1 MRPASG
7 WLLDLC
13 PAPVPYADAWTLQRE
28 LVRARQAGAVPDVLL
43 LLEHPSVVTLGRS
56 GKTQNLLVSTDLLR
70 ARGID
75 LFEVERGGDI
85 TYHGPGQLVGYPIV
99 DLRALDED
107 VVRYMRTL
115 EESLIRTLA
124 VFGIEAGRERGYP
137 GVWVNGAKVAAMG
150 VAVKRRVTMHGFALN
165 VTTDLSVFDLIN
177 PCGLG
182 RPVTSM
188 SRLVGQRIEVD
199 RVRAVYA
206 EQFTQVFGIGLT
218 HVDRTIVDAALGTLP
233 PREPGPSGP
242 EASARA

>member
-1 MRPASG
+1 MAPAPG
-7 WLLDLC
+7 WLLDLGSD
-13 PAPVPYADAWTLQRE
+13 PQPYARAWALQRD
-28 LVRARQAGAVPDVLL
+28 LVRARQAGAIPDVLV
-43 LLEHPSVVTLGRS
+43 LLEHPPVVTFGRS
-56 GKTQNLLVSTDLLR
+56 GKTQHLLVPPDTLR

-99 DLRALDED
+99 DLRAMDED

-124 VFGIEAGRERGYP
+124 VFGIAAGRERGYP
-137 GVWVNGAKVAAMG
+137 GVWVGGAKVAAMG

-165 VTTDLSVFDLIN
+165 VDTDLSVFDLIN

-188 SRLVGQRIEVD
+188 RRLSGPALEMS

-206 EQFTQVFGIGLT
+206 EEFTQVFGIRLGA
-218 HVDRTIVDAALGTLP
+218 VDRAQVDAALAAAP
-233 PREPGPSGP
+233 
-242 EASARA
+242 AI